1 MFACAIESS
10 GNTKFSYNQTTS
22 HVIRASTKL
31 SIPEAGEQSGA
42 MFYIFILTHLIQPL
56 NHVDI
61 AITFHGYMITILFA
75 VGVADFF
82 HRESVSDVVG

>member
-1 MFACAIESS
+1 MHILYLNTFKFELVLSVVSS
-10 GNTKFSYNQTTS
+10 KIGKNSSFIFS
-22 HVIRASTKL
+22 
-31 SIPEAGEQSGA
+31 EE
-42 MFYIFILTHLIQPL
+42 PL

-61 AITFHGYMITILFA
+61 AITFHGNMITIVFA

>member
-1 MFACAIESS
+1 VL
-10 GNTKFSYNQTTS
+10 Q
-22 HVIRASTKL
+22 L

-61 AITFHGYMITILFA
+61 AITFHGDMITILFA